1 MPPRRRPQAG
11 PRTDLPPL
19 KILRK
24 ILLLQTAYYATA
36 TVLILFTTAVYG
48 TEFSMNLVLNWD
60 VLRGDVTLGWILGL
74 VWVLNGLIGLV
85 FFFFLSFYLFML
97 YLFGIRY

>member
-1 MPPRRRPQAG
+1 
-11 PRTDLPPL
+11 
-19 KILRK
+19 
-24 ILLLQTAYYATA
+24 
-36 TVLILFTTAVYG
+36 
-48 TEFSMNLVLNWD
+48 MNLVLNWD